1 MNKYFAIAL
10 VGLFSHTLLA
20 VDETVNYIHDWK
32 WEGQS
37 APMLMALDE
46 GYFTEEGLEVTM
58 DPGKGSLHAIPKVVS
73 GEYQFGS
80 ADINSLIRYRDQN
93 PDSTLKGVYV
103 VYNTPPFAIVGRH
116 SQGVIG
122 PGDLHGHVLG
132 APAKDGAFAQWESFV
147 AASGIDP
154 DKVEI
159 RDVGFPER
167 EALLAD
173 GEVDAVT
180 GFSFSSLIS
189 LKAKGVPANDIS
201 LMLMSD
207 FGLELYGNVIIV
219 NPEFA
224 EEHPDKVRG
233 FVRATTRGYLKT
245 VANPAKAITH
255 AMARN
260 EGADEEVEL
269 SRLIMAIGHHIVTPE
284 VKEHGIGTLQL
295 DRLERSIEQIAKSYT
310 FSQQP
315 SANDIF
321 DDTFLPGRESR
332 ELLKPQIIQPDDLM
346 AAEEG
351 ADEAQ

>member
-1 MNKYFAIAL
+1 MKRYLLVAL
-10 VGLFSHTLLA
+10 VGLFSPTLLA
-20 VDETVNYIHDWK
+20 AEAAVAYIHDWK
-32 WEGQS
+32 WEGQA

-46 GYFTEEGLEVTM
+46 GYFAEEGLEVTM
-58 DPGKGSLHAIPKVVS
+58 DMGKGSVHAIPKVAS

-93 PDSTLKGVYV
+93 PDSELQAVYV
-103 VYNTPPFAIVGRH
+103 VYNTPPFAVVGRR

-132 APAKDGAFAQWESFV
+132 APAKDGAFAQWASFV
-147 AASGIDP
+147 AASGIKA
-154 DKVEI
+154 DKVTV

-189 LKAKGVPANDIS
+189 LKAKGVPESDIS

-207 FGLELYGNVIIV
+207 FGLELYGNVVIV
-219 NPEFA
+219 NPAFA
-224 EEHPDKVRG
+224 AEHPEKVRG

-245 VANPAKAITH
+245 IANPANAIKHVMTR
-255 AMARN
+255 AEN
-260 EGADEEVEL
+260 ADEEVEL

-284 VKEHGIGTLQL
+284 VRDHGIGTLQW
-295 DRLERSIEQIAKSYT
+295 DRLERSIEQIGQSYAYT
-310 FSQQP
+310 QQP
-315 SANDIF
+315 SASDIF

-332 ELLKPQIIQPDDLM
+332 ELLKPEIINPDDVM
-346 AAEEG
+346 TAEEL
-351 ADEAQ
+351 AQ

>member
-1 MNKYFAIAL
+1 MKIHFIVAL
-10 VGLFSHTLLA
+10 VGLFSHSLLA
-20 VDETVNYIHDWK
+20 DDTAVKYVHDWK
-32 WEGQS
+32 WEGQA

-46 GYFTEEGLEVTM
+46 GYYTEEGLAVTM
-58 DPGKGSLHAIPKVVS
+58 DTGTGSVNAIPKVAS

-93 PDSTLKGVYV
+93 PDVPIKAVYV
-103 VYNTPPFAIVGRH
+103 VYNTPPFAIVGRR

-132 APAKDGAFAQWESFV
+132 APAKDGAFAQWASFV
-147 AASGIDP
+147 DASGIDA
-154 DKVEI
+154 DRVTI

-189 LKAKGVPANDIS
+189 LKAKGIPAEDIS

-207 FGLELYGNVIIV
+207 FGLELYGNVVIV
-219 NPEFA
+219 NPAFA
-224 EEHPDKVRG
+224 AENPDQVRG

-245 VANPAKAITH
+245 IVNPANAIKH
-255 AMARN
+255 VMSRN
-260 EGADEEVEL
+260 EAADEEIEL

-284 VKEHGIGTLQL
+284 VRAHGLGTVQF
-295 DRLERSIEQIAKSYT
+295 DRLERSIEQIGKSYT
-310 FSQQP
+310 FNQQP

-332 ELLKPQIIQPDDLM
+332 ELLNPQPVS
-346 AAEEG
+346 AGGVVASEEG
-351 ADEAQ
+351 AQ